1 MIKNLVHRSKVAK
14 VALVSATLLMAA
26 HAHAAT
32 HIFAS
37 QLITSEDS
45 KMQTDKTVIVEN
57 NKIIKIIDGKDE
69 GSEGDTF
76 IDLTG
81 STLMPGLMDMHV
93 HLSFQNEGPSSYLK
107 SFTSNEADYA
117 IAAVDYARK
126 TVMAGFTTVRNL
138 GDVDNETV
146 ALRKSINQGVT
157 VGPRIYTA
165 AKSIATT
172 GGHADPTNGRSSD
185 LMGNPGP
192 RDGVINGVAQARQ
205 AVRQRYKDGA
215 DLIKITATGGVLSVA
230 KSGQNPQFM
239 TDELEAIVQTAK
251 DYGMTVAV
259 HAHGKEGMKRAI
271 LAGVNSIEHGT
282 YMDKEII
289 KLMRKHDVYYVPTIL
304 AGNFVAEK
312 AKIDGYFPDIVRP
325 KAAAIGPLI
334 QATFARAHENGV
346 LIAYGTDSGV
356 SAHGN
361 NGQEFA
367 LMVGAG
373 MSEMDAILTATI
385 NAAKLLK
392 IDKEL
397 GTVTQGKLADLVA
410 VKGNPLEDISL
421 MEKID
426 FVMKDG
432 KVVKI

>member
-1 MIKNLVHRSKVAK
+1 MIKNLSNRSKTAK
-14 VALVSATLLMAA
+14 VALVIAGLLMAA
-26 HAHAAT
+26 HTQAAT

-37 QLITSEDS
+37 KLITSEDS
-45 KMQTDKTVIVEN
+45 KIQNDKTVIVED
-57 NKIIKIIDGKDE
+57 NKIISIIDGKDE
-69 GSEGDTF
+69 GGEGDTF

-93 HLSFQNEGPSSYLK
+93 HLSFQNEGPRSYLK

-192 RDGVINGVAQARQ
+192 RDGVINGVAEARQ

-271 LAGVNSIEHGT
+271 LAGVDSIEHGT
-282 YMDKEII
+282 HMDKEII

-304 AGNFVAEK
+304 AGKFVAEK

-325 KAAAIGPLI
+325 KAAAIGPLVE
-334 QATFARAHENGV
+334 QTFAMAHGNGV

-397 GTVTQGKLADLVA
+397 GTITQGKLADLVA
-410 VKGNPLEDISL
+410 VKGNPLNDISL

-432 KVVKI
+432 KVVKN